1 LPLVD
6 DRGAAICTA
15 GWLLRPP
22 ELGRG
27 GGWHR
32 LPALLL
38 QPAALDYAVTAVP
51 WHHMLQRQQEI
62 DVPRGDPGSD
72 PHSYAARDHP
82 PAGERG
88 SGPCARPSGLRPLL
102 TALPI
107 VGCGGPPAQGSSP
120 ARPAVSRPVH
130 TTPGLVSP
138 GLPATTRLP
147 RSPCRGRDQV
157 ASTRGIRPGQWLTLI
172 LDDASTAPR
181 PGALPLGGSSVGEWR
196 AAARRRWGLVPRAAP
211 IVLNALHARLL
222 VAGLL

>member
-1 LPLVD
+1 VGVRAEAKRVGESPPV
-6 DRGAAICTA
+6 AA
-15 GWLLRPP
+15 GS
-22 ELGRG
+22 LGGRI
-27 GGWHR
+27 
-32 LPALLL
+32 L
-38 QPAALDYAVTAVP
+38 QPGSCPRTACTCRAAHGAVECGWGT
-51 WHHMLQRQQEI
+51 HHVQRQQEI